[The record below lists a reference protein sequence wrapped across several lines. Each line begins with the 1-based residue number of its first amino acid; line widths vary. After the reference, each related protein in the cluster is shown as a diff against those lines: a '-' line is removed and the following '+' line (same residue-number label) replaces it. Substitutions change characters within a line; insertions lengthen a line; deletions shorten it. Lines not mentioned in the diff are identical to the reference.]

1 MKRIIIILALVLTS
15 MVCNA
20 QIRYLGTTNNRQTNR
35 LSSTGSIKSRRC
47 KHIQRPPITSQAT
60 DT

>member
-1 MKRIIIILALVLTS
+1 MKRFIIILTLVMTS
-15 MVCNA
+15 VVCNA
-20 QIRYLGTTNNRQTNR
+20 QTVTWVQPTTGNQPR
-35 LSSTGSIKSRRC
+35 LSSIKSRRC